1 MFEIIAFDA
10 DDTLWKN
17 EDNYLDVLHKLQHIL
32 SRFASP
38 ADVETILNEAEHRN
52 VPYYGYGIKSYILSC
67 LETAVIATKDQLT
80 SKETR
85 KILDLG
91 KYMVDVEVELL
102 DHVQEA
108 IETLSSKYA
117 LMLLTKGDL
126 LDQERKLARS
136 GLAPHFQYIEIVSGK
151 QPENYAAILKR
162 YQIEPSR
169 FLMIGNS
176 LRSDILPVIAIG
188 GQAVHIPHA
197 STWVHERVDP
207 SEAAHHDY
215 HELASIQMLPAWLE
229 EYKHHRH

>member
-1 MFEIIAFDA
+1 MFDIIAFDA

-67 LETAVIATKDQLT
+67 LDTAVIATNGRLAG
-80 SKETR
+80 KETR

-91 KYMVDVEVELL
+91 KYMVDVELELL
-102 DHVQEA
+102 DHVQEV
-108 IETLSSKYA
+108 IETLSSRYP

-126 LDQERKLARS
+126 LDQERKLSRS
-136 GLAPHFQYIEIVSGK
+136 GLTPYFKHIEIVSGK
-151 QPENYAAILKR
+151 TPEDYAAILNR
-162 YQIEPSR
+162 HQIPPER

-176 LRSDILPVIAIG
+176 LRSDVLPVVAIG

-197 STWVHERVDP
+197 STWVHELVDP
-207 SEAAHHDY
+207 SEAAAHAY
-215 HELASIQMLPAWLE
+215 HELASIQLLPAWLE
-229 EYKHHRH
+229 EIGM

>member
-1 MFEIIAFDA
+1 MFDIIAFDA

-17 EDNYLDVLHKLQHIL
+17 EDNYLDVLHQLQHIL

-67 LETAVIATKDQLT
+67 LETAVIATNGRLT
-80 SKETR
+80 SKEIS

-91 KYMVDVEVELL
+91 KYMVDLEVVLL
-102 DHVQEA
+102 DHVQEVVEA
-108 IETLSSKYA
+108 LSNKFP

-136 GLAPHFQYIEIVSGK
+136 GLTPHFQYVEIVSGK
-151 QPENYAAILKR
+151 KPEDYAAIIR
-162 YQIEPSR
+162 RNRIEPSR

-176 LRSDILPVIAIG
+176 LKSDILPVVAIG
-188 GQAVHIPHA
+188 GQAVYIPHT
-197 STWVHERVDP
+197 STWVHELVDP
-207 SEAAHHDY
+207 DEAAAHTY
-215 HELASIQMLPAWLE
+215 HELANIQLLPAWLE
-229 EYKHHRH
+229 EQGA